1 MKNQALATRLNLLS
15 PGGDVTAANVI
26 WISADRKRY
35 RLHEMQTSHL
45 VFIVRLVVN
54 EWAERIGVEP
64 IQREAEAGYK
74 LRHLNFEAFP
84 LEFFLVRARIF
95 TVEAIRR
102 MEAGEVL
109 TGMAAIAW
117 EQVKQKILE
126 CLAKENRALSAG
138 SGGNNHA

>member
-1 MKNQALATRLNLLS
+1 MKNQTLTTCLNLLS
-15 PGGDVTAANVI
+15 PGGDVTAPNVI

-45 VFIVRLVVN
+45 VFIIRLVVN
-54 EWAERIGVEP
+54 EWAERIGVES
-64 IQREAEAGYK
+64 IHREAEPGYK

-109 TGMAAIAW
+109 TGMAALAW
-117 EQVKQKILE
+117 EQVKLKIAE
-126 CLAKENRALSAG
+126 CLAKEDRALTAG
-138 SGGNNHA
+138 AGGNSYV